1 MPALSQF
8 AQTDPPTDP
17 PAPIVNVDLGGLTN
31 GIWTALMSHLGDI
44 GTAAWTGI
52 RDHLGEIGTAI
63 WTDLSQWIYSLLRG
77 LFLGI
82 WNATLLP
89 IPHNV
94 TDQFGPVQAI
104 FAAAGPI
111 AAAGLVLAVVLLG
124 VRTLVRGITGHGGIL
139 DELIGR
145 LAVYASVLSML
156 PWLIGHAIDLEQSI
170 ARSVAIAD
178 LAGALPE
185 ASGANPIAL
194 LFMLIFG
201 LRLWLKLASN
211 VVHVAVAVAWSP
223 VALACGLLPES
234 AWVMSLWTRE
244 FVGRL
249 AGAVL
254 ATVASGIGLA
264 LALGN
269 SGGGSGDFVI
279 FGVAGAFLAAHDLVD
294 WLAKTPGSPMG
305 GAIGGIARMGVGLM
319 SGGGGGAAAA
329 AIPANRLTTAA
340 EMYGYD

>member
-1 MPALSQF
+1 MQLQLPA
-8 AQTDPPTDP
+8 
-17 PAPIVNVDLGGLTN
+17 VDWGGL
-31 GIWTALMSHLGDI
+31 IPQLLPLFMRAIGD
-44 GTAAWTGI
+44 
-52 RDHLGEIGTAI
+52 AI
-63 WTDLSQWIYSLLRG
+63 YGALRG

-89 IPHNV
+89 IPHTV
-94 TDQFGPVQAI
+94 TDQFAPVMAI
-104 FAAAGPI
+104 FHASTQI

-124 VRTLVRGITGHGGIL
+124 VRTLVRGITGQGGVL
-139 DELIGR
+139 DEVMGR
-145 LAVYASVLSML
+145 LMVYACCLSLL
-156 PWLIGHAIDLEQSI
+156 PWIISHAIDLEQAI
-170 ARSVAIAD
+170 ARSVAID
-178 LAGALPE
+178 SLTSTLP
-185 ASGANPIAL
+185 ASSGANPIAL
-194 LFMLIFG
+194 LLMLILG

-223 VALACGLLPES
+223 VALACGLMPES
-234 AWVMSLWTRE
+234 AWVMSLWSRE

-269 SGGGSGDFVI
+269 AGGGSGDFVI

-294 WLAKTPGSPMG
+294 WLAKTPGTSMG
-305 GAIGGIARMGVGLM
+305 GAMGGLVRMGVGLM
-319 SGGGGGAAAA
+319 GGGGGPAAA
-329 AIPANRLTTAA
+329 AIPANQLSTVA

>member
-8 AQTDPPTDP
+8 APDS
-17 PAPIVNVDLGGLTN
+17 PAPRIDFDLSGLSN
-31 GIWTALMSHLGDI
+31 GIWSALTSHMN
-44 GTAAWTGI
+44 
-52 RDHLGEIGTAI
+52 EIGTAM
-63 WTDLSQWIYSLLRG
+63 WTGLSHWIYSLLRG
-77 LFLGI
+77 MFLGV

-111 AAAGLVLAVVLLG
+111 AAGGLVLAVVLLG
-124 VRTLVRGITGHGGIL
+124 VRTLVRGITGHGGVL
-139 DELIGR
+139 DELLGR
-145 LAVYASVLSML
+145 LLVYASVLSML
-156 PWLIGHAIDLEQSI
+156 PWIISHAIDLEQSI
-170 ARSVAIAD
+170 ARSVAVAD
-178 LAGALPE
+178 MAGLLPE

-194 LFMLIFG
+194 LLMLALG

-223 VALACGLLPES
+223 VALMCGLIPE
-234 AWVMSLWTRE
+234 AGWVCSLWTRE

-279 FGVAGAFLAAHDLVD
+279 FGTAGAFLAAADLVD
-294 WLAKTPGSPMG
+294 WLARTPGTSMG
-305 GAIGGIARMGVGLM
+305 GAMGGIVRMGVGLM
-319 SGGGGGAAAA
+319 GGGGGAAVA
-329 AIPANRLTTAA
+329 AIPANQLTTAA